1 MIDWDSCVLW
11 LDSRYFSESYWWD
24 RSKYA
29 NDGIVHEAVW
39 KEDSFYFGGNDYIRI
54 KNNSIFNF
62 NNKIAI
68 EVIFNPSLNTDFS
81 WAISKD
87 FGNSNLCFLLGLT
100 GSGKLRFITRNLG
113 GNVYS
118 LNPVTYNK
126 ETHVLTYDDGN
137 NIKIYVNGKF
147 INSNSISGNWINN
160 NADILIGARISDDPT
175 QFYLGKIK
183 LIRIYKDIPSD
194 DEIKILAKSAEV

>member
-1 MIDWDSCVLW
+1 M
-11 LDSRYFSESYWWD
+11 
-24 RSKYA
+24 
-29 NDGIVHEAVW
+29 
-39 KEDSFYFGGNDYIRI
+39 SFYFGGNDYIRI

-194 DEIKILAKSAEV
+194 DEIKILAKMEGF